1 MSSLL
6 ERLVPVIDTRLAV
19 VINAAVNLN
28 VQLSELNELRER
40 LRKANLLAR
49 ISQRIDRRKRKRKKT
64 PLHLAPHLLGSPCHH
79 LAQTCKTIPRRE
91 LGREAGRSD

>member
-49 ISQRIDRRKRKRKKT
+49 ISQRIDRRKRKRKKN
-64 PLHLAPHLLGSPCHH
+64 AASLGSASFGVSMPPPC
-79 LAQTCKTIPRRE
+79 
-91 LGREAGRSD
+91 SNV